1 MRFMSRDRYRYD
13 INLMPFRSTRR
24 GRLAG
29 LVGSGF
35 VVGAFIGIIGLASIV
50 GVDARNLLSGNVLGP
65 LQGGNTPSERL
76 IIQGS
81 VIDIAKKTQPSI
93 VGIQT
98 HQFRGD
104 DVPRSPEAAGET
116 ESVGSGVIIESDG
129 YIITNTH
136 VVGGA
141 SSIIVTIN
149 DEKVPAEIVGK
160 DPETDIAVIKI
171 EKEGLP
177 VARFGS
183 TKELEVGELAVAIG
197 SPFGFQQSVTAGVI
211 SALNRNVTVGT
222 KADRPRTYTNLIQT
236 DAAINPGNSGGA
248 LINRHGEVV
257 GINTLIYST
266 NGVSQ
271 GIGFAIP
278 VEEAANVAKRLVKT
292 GDISYS
298 YIGIEGR
305 TLAPAAGGMD
315 KVIEEGATIIDLEPG
330 SPADRAGLRRG
341 DVVVGFADVRVASMD
356 DLVAAVRAS
365 AIGRSVTVRVLRDDR
380 IETFSL
386 RIGKRPDPF

>member
-13 INLMPFRSTRR
+13 INLMPFRSTHTGRR
-24 GRLAG
+24 AG

-35 VVGAFIGIIGLASIV
+35 VMGAFIGIIGLGSIV
-50 GVDARNLLSGNVLGP
+50 GVDAGNLLSGNLLGP
-65 LQGGNTPSERL
+65 LQGNNTPSERL
-76 IIQGS
+76 IVQGS

-98 HQFRGD
+98 NQSSSEGA
-104 DVPRSPEAAGET
+104 PRSPGAAGET

-129 YIITNTH
+129 YIITNSH
-136 VVGGA
+136 VVGEA
-141 SSIIVTIN
+141 SSIIVTID
-149 DEKVPAEIVGK
+149 DEKVPAELVGK
-160 DPETDIAVIKI
+160 DPETDIAVIKV

-177 VARFGS
+177 VARLGS
-183 TKELEVGELAVAIG
+183 TKDLEVGELAVAIG

-222 KADRPRTYTNLIQT
+222 EADRPRTYTNLIQT

-248 LINRHGEVV
+248 LINRRGEVV

-292 GDISYS
+292 GDMAYS
-298 YIGIEGR
+298 YIGIEGQ
-305 TLAPAAGGMD
+305 TLAPAIGGMD
-315 KVIEEGATIIDLEPG
+315 KAVEQGATIMVVEPG
-330 SPADRAGLRRG
+330 GPADRAGLRRG
-341 DVVVGFADVRVASMD
+341 DVVVEFADVRVMSMD
-356 DLVAAVRAS
+356 DLVAAVRGS
-365 AIGRSVTVRVLRDDR
+365 AIGRSVTVRALRGDSIKIFR
-380 IETFSL
+380 L
-386 RIGKRPDPF
+386 RIGQRPDSF

>member
-1 MRFMSRDRYRYD
+1 MRRDKYRYN
-13 INLMPFRSTRR
+13 INLMPFRSTPT

-35 VVGAFIGIIGLASIV
+35 VMGTFIGIIGLGSIV
-50 GVDARNLLSGNVLGP
+50 GVDAGSLLSGNLLGP
-65 LQGGNTPSERL
+65 LQGNNSPSERL

-81 VIDIAKKTQPSI
+81 VIDIAKKAEPSI

-98 HQFRGD
+98 HQSGSED
-104 DVPRSPEAAGET
+104 IPRSPGPGGEA

-129 YIITNTH
+129 YIMTNSH
-136 VVGGA
+136 VVGEA
-141 SSIIVTIN
+141 SSIIVTID
-149 DEKVPAEIVGK
+149 DEKVPAEVVGT
-160 DPETDIAVIKI
+160 DPETDIAVIKV
-171 EKEGLP
+171 EKDGLP
-177 VARFGS
+177 VARLGS

-222 KADRPRTYTNLIQT
+222 EADRPRTYTNLIQT

-248 LINRHGEVV
+248 LINGEGEVI

-278 VEEAANVAKRLVKT
+278 VEEAANIAKRLVKT
-292 GDISYS
+292 GDVAYS
-298 YIGIEGR
+298 YIGIEGQ
-305 TLAPAAGGMD
+305 TLAPAMGGMN
-315 KVIEEGATIIDLEPG
+315 EEVEQGATIMNVEPG
-330 SPADRAGLRRG
+330 GPADQAGLRRG
-341 DVVVGFADVRVASMD
+341 DVVVEFAEVTIMSMD
-356 DLVAAVRAS
+356 DLVAAVRGS
-365 AIGRSVTVRVLRDDR
+365 AIDRSVPVRALRGDR
-380 IETFSL
+380 IKKFNI
-386 RIGKRPDPF
+386 RIGQRPDSF

>member
-1 MRFMSRDRYRYD
+1 MRRDKYRYN
-13 INLMPFRSTRR
+13 INLLPQRPTHT

-29 LVGSGF
+29 LIGSGF
-35 VVGAFIGIIGLASIV
+35 VMGTFIGIIGLGSIV
-50 GVDARNLLSGNVLGP
+50 GVDAGSLLSGNLLGP
-65 LQGGNTPSERL
+65 LQGNNSPSERL

-81 VIDIAKKTQPSI
+81 VIDIAKKTQPSV

-98 HQFRGD
+98 HESGRENTNRPPG
-104 DVPRSPEAAGET
+104 RAGET

-129 YIITNTH
+129 YIMTNSH
-136 VVGGA
+136 VIGES
-141 SSIIVTIN
+141 SSIIVTID
-149 DEKVPAEIVGK
+149 DEKVPAEVVGR
-160 DPETDIAVIKI
+160 DPETDIAVIKV

-177 VARFGS
+177 VARLGS
-183 TKELEVGELAVAIG
+183 TKNLEVGELAVAIG

-222 KADRPRTYTNLIQT
+222 EADRPRTYTNLIQT

-248 LINRHGEVV
+248 LINRRGEVI

-278 VEEAANVAKRLVKT
+278 VEEAAKVAKRLVEA
-292 GDISYS
+292 GDVAYS

-305 TLAPAAGGMD
+305 TLDPAVGGMD
-315 KVIEEGATIIDLEPG
+315 KTVKQGATIIDIEPG
-330 SPADRAGLRRG
+330 GPADRAGLRRG
-341 DVVVGFADVRVASMD
+341 DVVVEFADVQVMSMD
-356 DLVAAVRAS
+356 DLVAAVRGS
-365 AIGRSVTVRVLRDDR
+365 AIGRSVTARALRGD
-380 IETFSL
+380 
-386 RIGKRPDPF
+386 